1 MARQWQS
8 RRGSDFLTRT
18 GAARKS
24 DIPYGDCFSAMA
36 ARSVGVH
43 LSAGASLTWPRGAQG
58 FCYRGGASQGCTCIS
73 ATSREGSAA
82 HQISQSKC
90 PLMAA
95 EGGVLRVPP
104 LLSHEAAVRPLR
116 AKECGCN
123 HSWGTPSTGGPSGA
137 HLVDDSGHFLDE
149 LLLLREHRPLA
160 EDEVDEPGSNLWC
173 ATFVCKPRAALSGV
187 AVAAYHELH
196 CAQS

>member
-58 FCYRGGASQGCTCIS
+58 SYYRGGASQGCTCIS

-116 AKECGCN
+116 AKESGCN
-123 HSWGTPSTGGPSGA
+123 HSWGTPSTGGLPARTWLTIAGT
-137 HLVDDSGHFLDE
+137 FLMSFCSFASIV
-149 LLLLREHRPLA
+149 P
-160 EDEVDEPGSNLWC
+160 WQ
-173 ATFVCKPRAALSGV
+173 KMK
-187 AVAAYHELH
+187 
-196 CAQS
+196 